1 MSMTRLYTDCFFLN
15 ASHLNKTQMVE
26 VVGKLSEQN
35 SVRFLLL
42 VALIKLVANL
52 FADVVIIIVVVVVVK
67 NVVIIVMLL

>member
-1 MSMTRLYTDCFFLN
+1 
-15 ASHLNKTQMVE
+15 MVE